1 MLITQIPLFDE
12 NMIVTAYSMY
22 TQKKNF
28 LLNPSLLG
36 SGKNDGAVDI
46 LGLEIIEK
54 MGINVM
60 ANEKEIFVEVNNI
73 SIFTDITGQCHAPRE
88 QIVLLFDNTITP
100 IGTYIKRVTELKED
114 GFKLAIRKLKI
125 EQFEEYKEILLCMDY
140 IFLDHKKIN
149 IDVAKIYFQKVYPN
163 IKLIASNIKTQEIF
177 EELKNS
183 GGYQLYEGEFF
194 RTPITKGEHKVAPL
208 KVNYIELL
216 NMVNNPNFELTEA
229 ADVIGRDT
237 ALVISLLK
245 MVNRRAINSEIT
257 SIRHATAMLGQK
269 ELKTWINTAVTKEL
283 YSDKP
288 NEITRVSLI
297 RAKFAEKLAPAFE
310 MASRDS
316 EVFLMGLF
324 SVLDVILNMSM
335 KEALK
340 MVNVSKDISDALV
353 DQNGKFAPLLHFM
366 LQYETGNWQ
375 EVSRIM
381 ILENISIDQVYSAYI
396 HTLQWYRE
404 IFMDK

>member
-36 SGKNDGAVDI
+36 SGRNDGAVDI

-54 MGINVM
+54 MGIDVM
-60 ANEKEIFVEVNNI
+60 SNGKEMFVEINNI
-73 SIFTDITGQCHAPRE
+73 SIFTNITEQCHAPRD
-88 QIVLLFDNTITP
+88 QIVLLLDNTIVP
-100 IGTYIKRVTELKED
+100 DEKYIKRVIELKDE

-149 IDVAKIYFQKVYPN
+149 IDVAKIYFQKVYPQ

-177 EELKNS
+177 EELKSS
-183 GGYQLYEGEFF
+183 GGYNLYEGEFF
-194 RTPITKGEHKVAPL
+194 RTPITKGEHTVAPL

-216 NMVNNPNFELTEA
+216 NMVNNPNFELTKA

-245 MVNRRAINSEIT
+245 MVNKRAINSEIT

-288 NEITRVSLI
+288 NEITRASLI
-297 RAKFAEKLAPAFE
+297 RAKFAEQLAPAFE
-310 MASRDS
+310 LAARDS

-324 SVLDVILNMSM
+324 SVIDVILSMPM

-340 MVNVSKDISDALV
+340 VVNVSKDISNALIH
-353 DQNGKFAPLLHFM
+353 QKGKFAPLLHFL
-366 LQYETGNWQ
+366 LQYENGNWQ

-381 ILENISIDQVYSAYI
+381 ILDNISMDQIYDAYI
-396 HTLQWYRE
+396 HTLQWYGE
-404 IFMDK
+404 IF